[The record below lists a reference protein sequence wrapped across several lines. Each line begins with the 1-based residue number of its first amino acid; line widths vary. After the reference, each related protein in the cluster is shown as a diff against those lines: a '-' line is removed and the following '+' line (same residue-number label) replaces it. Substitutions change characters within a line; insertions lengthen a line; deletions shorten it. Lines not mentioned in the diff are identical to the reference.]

1 MQNPKGQI
9 KFSFIG
15 FFALL
20 AACFLAGCATKEK
33 PAQTSTA
40 SPAAA
45 ASQTMAAAPA
55 PAAAAPAPAPA
66 ISTAGAIRIHAGSPT
81 PFTDPDGNVWLPDQ
95 GFDGGETVD
104 RGAINVAGT
113 SNPGIY
119 RTEHYSMNSFTR
131 SVPNG
136 KYVVKLHFAE
146 TYDGISSPGE
156 RVFSVNVNGHAINDI
171 DLLVVAPGAMH
182 AHVETVPVEVT
193 DGKILITFSAK
204 ANNSEINGIEIIPRI

>member
-1 MQNPKGQI
+1 MQTI
-9 KFSFIG
+9 KFSLIG
-15 FFALL
+15 FFTLL
-20 AACFLAGCATKEK
+20 VAGILAGCDTEEK
-33 PAQTSTA
+33 PAQNSTPP
-40 SPAAA
+40 PAAA
-45 ASQTMAAAPA
+45 PQAVAPAPA
-55 PAAAAPAPAPA
+55 PAAAAPAPAL
-66 ISTAGAIRIHAGSPT
+66 SSAGAIRIDAGSAT
-81 PFTDPDGNVWLPDQ
+81 PFTDPDGNVWLADQ
-95 GFDGGETVD
+95 GFDGGETID
-104 RGAINVAGT
+104 RGAINIAGT

-136 KYVVKLHFAE
+136 KYVVRLHFAE

-171 DLLVVAPGAMH
+171 DLIVVAPGPMH

-204 ANNSEINGIEIIPRI
+204 ANNAEINGIEIIPAK